1 MRIEDI
7 AQTVAAEWQM
17 GFDGIELD
25 FALEVARRA
34 AAAEREECAIIGA
47 RTMESMGSKAGGK
60 IFADGQV
67 IADAIRARSNK

>member
-1 MRIEDI
+1 MSIEKI
-7 AQTVAAEWQM
+7 AQTVAAELKM
-17 GFDGIELD
+17 EFNGVCLD

-47 RTMESMGSKAGGK
+47 RTMEDLGSKAGGK